1 MTASPDEFTT
11 LEARVR
17 LGDEE
22 ALAELLRQY
31 EPEVRRAA
39 RYLLGRLMRSG
50 LDSVDLVQSVYVAL
64 LEGLRDKRFYLS
76 NAQQFLGLANKI
88 VRGKVARHWRKARH
102 QFPLD
107 AEALETGAVGAG
119 ATAASGGETDPAAQ
133 VEYNDALEHLFA
145 YLNEPEREVVEL
157 RLLGCSTAEVAR
169 RLGLDPD
176 VLRVRLSRL
185 RRRLRE
191 EKALIEWL

>member
-1 MTASPDEFTT
+1 MIASPDALTS
-11 LEARVR
+11 LETRVR

-22 ALAELLRQY
+22 ALAELLRRY
-31 EPEVRRAA
+31 EPEVRRVA
-39 RYLLGRLMRSG
+39 RYLLGRLMRPG
-50 LDSVDLVQSVYVAL
+50 LDSVDLVQSVYVTL
-64 LEGLRDKRFYLS
+64 LEGLRDKRFSLS
-76 NAQQFLGLANKI
+76 NSQQFLGLANKI
-88 VRGKVARHWRKARH
+88 VRGKVARHWRKVQH

-107 AEALETGAVGAG
+107 AEALETGVGSG
-119 ATAASGGETDPAAQ
+119 ATASREADPAAQ
-133 VEYNDALEHLFA
+133 VEHTDALEHLFGF
-145 YLNEPEREVVEL
+145 LNEAERQVVEL

-191 EKALIEWL
+191 EKALFEWL

>member
-1 MTASPDEFTT
+1 MTASPDALTS

-39 RYLLGRLMRSG
+39 RYLLGRLMRPG

-64 LEGLRDKRFYLS
+64 LEGLRDKRYYLS
-76 NAQQFLGLANKI
+76 NSQQFLGLANKI
-88 VRGKVARHWRKARH
+88 VRGKVARHWRKVQH

-107 AEALETGAVGAG
+107 AEALETGAAGAG
-119 ATAASGGETDPAAQ
+119 GTAESVETDPAEQ
-133 VEYNDALEHLFA
+133 VEYDDTVAHLFGF
-145 YLNEPEREVVEL
+145 LNEAERQVVEL

-169 RLGLDPD
+169 RLSLDPD

-191 EKALIEWL
+191 EKALFEWL